1 LPNGLYRLVI
11 TAASLSIILGNVN
24 VAFLFMKRSL
34 QVVKQ
39 KSSKIWILMNT
50 ILVVMIVVIITCSAL
65 PSSASTCFVR
75 KSLTK
80 ILLIVY
86 LALQIGLLVRLAIIF
101 NPRVLK
107 KVIITEVTAIAISA
121 AIMTV
126 RAALI
131 Y

>member
-1 LPNGLYRLVI
+1 
-11 TAASLSIILGNVN
+11 
-24 VAFLFMKRSL
+24 
-34 QVVKQ
+34 
-39 KSSKIWILMNT
+39 MNT